1 MGQRILLNIQLLSN
15 TLNYL
20 FGLLW
25 TISVWKRST
34 NKMTIYG
41 QLNFLELPYLRL
53 TATVV

>member
-1 MGQRILLNIQLLSN
+1 MGQRINIQLLSN